1 MNFNLRP
8 CLNINGCFIDPLS
21 VFFARLAEKQCS
33 TTPSPKKK
41 LAEKQCSTT
50 TPSPKK
56 KLKSSKGGK
65 HIPIDAFFAKC
76 KKNL

>member
-8 CLNINGCFIDPLS
+8 CLNINGCFIAPLS

-41 LAEKQCSTT
+41 L
-50 TPSPKK
+50 
-56 KLKSSKGGK
+56 KSSKEGK